1 MGYGGGSGSGGS
13 GGSGGGSGAA
23 GGSGYRRVGDDR
35 TANLKVDNITNR
47 TGTDGTEVDGIVEV
61 NTTAHFIP
69 PSGTTAERGSRGRA
83 VSGGGIQPAKSNSL
97 CYFTISTTGNAVDFG
112 DLSVARQS
120 PRAVASSTRGIFLGG
135 NDAGA
140 PTFNTIDYITISSTG
155 NALDFGD
162 WVSNGTVYRGTPTDG
177 ISNNG
182 QTAFSNQTRGIFVG
196 GYTRNADANSGYRG
210 IDYLTIATK
219 GNTTSFGEVGKVW
232 YSANGGA
239 CATSTRGVYNL
250 GNTPNPGVS
259 PDQTNNIEYVTIATT
274 GNGTYFGDLDV
285 DLSANA
291 AVTNST
297 RGVWGGGQSPTVSS
311 PSRTNIINYLTMS
324 TLGNAQDFGDLNNTT
339 RSINSSCNLTRGTF
353 NGGTTPSRIDV
364 IDYIT
369 FSTTGNATDF
379 GNLTAVQ
386 SHGGGCS
393 DSHGG
398 LA

>member
-1 MGYGGGSGSGGS
+1 MSEFRIDQIKSQDATRGPDV
-13 GGSGGGSGAA
+13 A
-23 GGSGYRRVGDDR
+23 G
-35 TANLKVDNITNR
+35 ITTF
-47 TGTDGTEVDGIVEV
+47 TGTSGIVM
-61 NTTAHFIP
+61 
-69 PSGTTAERGSRGRA
+69 PSGDTAYRGGRDRA

-112 DLSVARQS
+112 DLSLARQS

-140 PTFNTIDYITISSTG
+140 PTLNTIDYITISSTG

-162 WVSNGTVYRGTPTDG
+162 WVSNGTVYAGTPTDG

-196 GYTRNADANSGYRG
+196 GYIRNADATAGYMG

-219 GNTTSFGEVGKVW
+219 GNTTSFGEIGKYFW
-232 YSANGGA
+232 YGANGGA

-250 GNTPNPGVS
+250 GNNPVPGVPS
-259 PDQTNNIEYVTIATT
+259 SQTNNIEYVTIATT
-274 GNGTYFGDLDV
+274 GNSTYFGDLTV

-291 AVTNST
+291 AVSNST

-311 PSRTNIINYLTMS
+311 PARTNIINYLTMS